1 MQLMR
6 RVSVRWRLTIVA
18 AGVFAAALTGA
29 SFVLVRS
36 VHNNLVA
43 SIRATDRQELAQ
55 LASQLRNGTPEDQ
68 LRFSGMPERGFPQFF
83 LIVGAD
89 GQIKGA
95 LIPGQ
100 EGFRRHEPR
109 NWNGGGLQTRQT
121 VNSPAGRI
129 TLVAQR
135 SLAEVDDTTGN
146 ITDGLLIGVPIL
158 VLLVG
163 ALAWYL
169 AGRALRP
176 VELIRAEAAAITGS
190 TMHRRV
196 PEPETHDEVGRLART
211 MNAMLERLERS
222 SERQRQFVSD
232 ASHELRSPVTVI
244 RAQLEVAL
252 RRGDE
257 VDWPAVAERVL
268 AEDER
273 LEQTITELLE
283 LARVDENNDHSD
295 FVEVDLDEVVLEEV
309 SRVRGVGVDVSR
321 VSAGRVLGKAQ
332 QLARVVHNLL
342 DNARRHAD
350 RAVAVSLE
358 EHDDVVELHVDD
370 DGPGIAPD
378 DRERVFERFTR
389 LDEGRARDAGG
400 MGLGLALVKATVER
414 HEGTVHI
421 EDSPLGGARFVVKL
435 PAALAPDDRVGT
447 DADLDADPVADD
459 AADGGGDGTGT
470 APEAG

>member
-1 MQLMR
+1 MR

-18 AGVFAAALTGA
+18 AGAFAIALALA

-43 SIRATDRQELAQ
+43 SIHNTDRQELGRLANQ
-55 LASQLRNGTPEDQ
+55 LQNGTPESQIGLSQPPD
-68 LRFSGMPERGFPQFF
+68 RGYPQVF
-83 LIVGAD
+83 LVIRD
-89 GQIKGA
+89 GQVIGA
-95 LIPGQ
+95 YIPGQ
-100 EGFRRHEPR
+100 GFMHHEPR
-109 NWNGGGLQTRQT
+109 DYPGSGGLQTRQT
-121 VNSPAGRI
+121 VDSPQGRV
-129 TLVAQR
+129 TLIAQR
-135 SLAEVDDTTGN
+135 SLAEVNDTTGN

-158 VLLVG
+158 VFLVG

-176 VELIRAEAAAITGS
+176 VELIRAEAASITGS

-196 PEPETHDEVGRLART
+196 TEPGTHDEVGKLAKT
-211 MNAMLERLERS
+211 MNAMLDRLERS
-222 SERQRQFVSD
+222 SDRQRQFVSD

-252 RRGDE
+252 RRGDD

-268 AEDER
+268 AEDDR

-283 LARVDENNDHSD
+283 LARVDENSD
-295 FVEVDLDEVVLEEV
+295 GAGFEEVDLDEIVLEEV
-309 SRVRGVGVDVSR
+309 SRVRGVGVDISH
-321 VSAGRVLGKAQ
+321 VSAGRVLGKPQ

-342 DNARRHAD
+342 DNARRHAN

-358 EHDDVVELHVDD
+358 EHDDVVELSVDD
-370 DGPGIAPD
+370 DGPGIAPE

-414 HEGTVHI
+414 HGGTVVVEEAPI
-421 EDSPLGGARFVVKL
+421 GGARFLIHL
-435 PAALAPDDRVGT
+435 PAALGHDGA
-447 DADLDADPVADD
+447 DAQD
-459 AADGGGDGTGT
+459 AADGPGDE
-470 APEAG
+470 PEAG

>member
-1 MQLMR
+1 MGLMR
-6 RVSVRWRLTIVA
+6 RVSVRWRLTLVA
-18 AGVFAAALTGA
+18 AGAFAVALTVA

-43 SIRATDRQELAQ
+43 SIRETDRQELAQ
-55 LASQLRNGTPEDQ
+55 LASQLQNGTPEDQ
-68 LRFSGMPERGFPQFF
+68 LGFSRPPDRGFPQVIFV
-83 LIVGAD
+83 VGSD
-89 GQIKGA
+89 GQVKGA
-95 LIPGQ
+95 IFPGQ
-100 EGFRRHEPR
+100 GFHRREPHD
-109 NWNGGGLQTRQT
+109 WSSGSGLETKQT
-121 VNSPAGRI
+121 VNSPQGRV
-129 TLVAQR
+129 TLIAQR

-146 ITDGLLIGVPIL
+146 ISDGLLIGVPIL

-190 TMHRRV
+190 TIHRRV
-196 PEPETHDEVGRLART
+196 PEPDTDDEVGKLART
-211 MNAMLERLERS
+211 MNAMLDRLERS
-222 SERQRQFVSD
+222 SDRQRQFVSD

-252 RRGDE
+252 RRGDD

-283 LARVDENNDHSD
+283 LARVDENSD
-295 FVEVDLDEVVLEEV
+295 PSAFDEVDLDEIVLEEV

-350 RAVAVSLE
+350 RAVAVSLV
-358 EHDDVVELHVDD
+358 EHDDVVELQVDD

-414 HEGTVHI
+414 HGGTVAV
-421 EDSPLGGARFVVKL
+421 EDAPIGGARFVVRL
-435 PAALAPDDRVGT
+435 PAALGPEGAHPGTEPDR
-447 DADLDADPVADD
+447 
-459 AADGGGDGTGT
+459 
-470 APEAG
+470 EAG